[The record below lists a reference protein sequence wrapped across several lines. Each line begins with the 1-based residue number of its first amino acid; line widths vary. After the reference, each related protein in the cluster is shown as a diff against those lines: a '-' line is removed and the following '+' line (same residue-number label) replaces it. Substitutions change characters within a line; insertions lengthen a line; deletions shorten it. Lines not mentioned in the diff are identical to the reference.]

1 MTFINKQRV
10 DINTYIDSPTD
21 RTKPDA
27 IRYHLIE
34 IYFEELEKNLDDLR
48 ANLEESEDLDVPM
61 EELSKPLSTL
71 AEKGST
77 KVLRTKAK
85 AALKAHQEEMA
96 AMAEDSGD
104 EDEE

>member
-1 MTFINKQRV
+1 
-10 DINTYIDSPTD
+10 
-21 RTKPDA
+21 
-27 IRYHLIE
+27 
-34 IYFEELEKNLDDLR
+34 
-48 ANLEESEDLDVPM
+48 M

-85 AALKAHQEEMA
+85 AALKAHQEEMS

-104 EDEE
+104 EDEEQKNGCVLLSSCACI

>member
-1 MTFINKQRV
+1 M
-10 DINTYIDSPTD
+10 
-21 RTKPDA
+21 
-27 IRYHLIE
+27 IE
-34 IYFEELEKNLDDLR
+34 IYFEELEKNLDGLR

-85 AALKAHQEEMA
+85 AALKAHQEEMS